1 MRNLFY
7 VVMCLAV
14 CAFHSAEAQ
23 QITGEL
29 SKSNQKFVAHLN
41 EGDVLVLKYDLS
53 RGLIT
58 REMEWGYYAVFCST
72 VGKAEVDITNN
83 SVHEVIKLPALMSA
97 VEHGQEGIG
106 TKIDGKGEL
115 KISNLSVYYSGTI
128 VSCEF
133 YHKFGL

>member
-1 MRNLFY
+1 MKNLFCI
-7 VVMCLAV
+7 VMCLAV
-14 CAFHSAEAQ
+14 CALHSAEAQ

-29 SKSNQKFVAHLN
+29 SKANQKFVAHLN
-41 EGDVLVLKYDLS
+41 EGDVLILKYDLS

-58 REMEWGYYAVFCST
+58 REMEWTTYAVFCST
-72 VGKAEVDITNN
+72 VGKAEIEVTNN

-97 VEHGQEGIG
+97 VEHGQENIG
-106 TKIDGKGEL
+106 ANIDGKGEL
-115 KISNLSVYYSGTI
+115 KISNLSPYYSGTI